1 MPIRN
6 GICQFWD
13 HCPVQPLKKIHNEQL
28 GQHREWFFFWIS
40 FPESALS
47 DYPFTWILFPGYYFI
62 RVVRT
67 FLEIWM
73 YRSNSTLVR
82 PLRMMKDVP
91 YDSKFDHFFL
101 ILELTTFYLINLNL
115 TACTTRAVNVR
126 SIQMEYNA
134 SLGKNLRIFQLKNLG
149 ISSFFQR

>member
-1 MPIRN
+1 MAYAYLVDTNKKRNMPIL
-6 GICQFWD
+6 GSL
-13 HCPVQPLKKIHNEQL
+13 PSATSEKIHNEQL
-28 GQHREWFFFWIS
+28 GQHREWIFFWIS

-47 DYPFTWILFPGYYFI
+47 DCPSTWILFPGYYFI

-73 YRSNSTLVR
+73 CRSNSTLVR

-101 ILELTTFYLINLNL
+101 ILELTTFELINLNL

-126 SIQMEYNA
+126 SIQMEYNG
-134 SLGKNLRIFQLKNLG
+134 SLGKTWEYFN
-149 ISSFFQR
+149 